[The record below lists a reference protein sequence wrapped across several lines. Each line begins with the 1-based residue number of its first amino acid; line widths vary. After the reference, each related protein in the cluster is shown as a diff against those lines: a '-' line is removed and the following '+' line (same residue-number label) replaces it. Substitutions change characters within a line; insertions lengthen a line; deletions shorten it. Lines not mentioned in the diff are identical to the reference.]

1 MPFVRIARGASKRN
15 IAGEKLDEKNQL
27 CGGYIFLHFR
37 HVSPILK
44 ENAVLDRLMLDPSLY
59 RDAMSRYA
67 GHVQIVT
74 TAHEGERRGVTIT
87 AACSVSDNP
96 AMVLACVNASNPKNA
111 IFEKSGRFAL
121 NTLAADQVDLA
132 NAFSGRD
139 PSLTSEDRF
148 SIGAWQELVTGAPVL
163 KDARVAFDCRL
174 VELKVMATH
183 MVLIGEVVGISLGE
197 HKPALVYMDRGYHTL

>member
-1 MPFVRIARGASKRN
+1 M
-15 IAGEKLDEKNQL
+15 
-27 CGGYIFLHFR
+27 
-37 HVSPILK
+37 
-44 ENAVLDRLMLDPSLY
+44 LDRSMLDPSLY

-74 TAHEGERRGVTIT
+74 TAHERERRGVTIT

-111 IFEKSGRFAL
+111 IFSKSGSFAL
-121 NTLAADQVDLA
+121 NSLAADQTDLA

-139 PSLTSEDRF
+139 PTLTSEQRF
-148 SIGAWQELVTGAPVL
+148 AMGNWHELVTGAPVL
-163 KDARVAFDCRL
+163 TDALVAFDCRL

-183 MVLIGEVVGISLGE
+183 MILIGEVMGISRGE
-197 HKPALVYMDRGYHTL
+197 HKPALLYMDRGYHTL

>member
-1 MPFVRIARGASKRN
+1 M
-15 IAGEKLDEKNQL
+15 
-27 CGGYIFLHFR
+27 
-37 HVSPILK
+37 
-44 ENAVLDRLMLDPSLY
+44 LDRSMLDPSLY

-96 AMVLACVNASNPKNA
+96 AMVLACLNASNPNNM
-111 IFEKSGRFAL
+111 IFSKSGHFAL
-121 NTLAADQVDLA
+121 NSLSADQVDLA

-139 PSLTSEDRF
+139 PSMTSEKRF
-148 SIGAWQELVTGAPVL
+148 AMGNWQELVTGSPVL
-163 KDARVAFDCRL
+163 TDGLAAFDCRL

-183 MVLIGEVVGISLGE
+183 MILIGEVMGVSFGE
-197 HKPALVYMDRGYHTL
+197 HQQALVYMDRGYRAL

>member
-1 MPFVRIARGASKRN
+1 M
-15 IAGEKLDEKNQL
+15 
-27 CGGYIFLHFR
+27 
-37 HVSPILK
+37 
-44 ENAVLDRLMLDPSLY
+44 LDRLLVDASLY

-74 TAHEGERRGVTIT
+74 TAHEGEKRGVTIT

-121 NTLAADQVDLA
+121 NTLAADQIDLA

-139 PSLTSEDRF
+139 PSLTAEERF
-148 SIGAWQELVTGAPVL
+148 AMGDWQDLVTGAPVL
-163 KDARVAFDCRL
+163 KGALAAFDCRL
-174 VELKVMATH
+174 VEFKVMATH
-183 MVLIGEVVGISLGE
+183 MVLIGEVMGVSIGE
-197 HKPALVYMDRGYHTL
+197 HRPALLYMDRGYRTL